1 MSLIA
6 QLEEA
11 VAAGREL
18 GPCAWF
24 YLLMVMGR
32 KKELGGAV
40 KKPLIARS
48 LGRILLWAVERNGKG
63 NVVSLKSTYVRNA
76 IILYA
81 KEHRCYPYDGA
92 QTAPQA
98 ERIIKAHMRAIM
110 AVVRRW
116 VRAAPPCDPN
126 NPTVCQRHLMVRA
139 DWLRHF
145 LSGWA

>member
-1 MSLIA
+1 MNIIT

-11 VAAGREL
+11 VKTGKEL
-18 GPCAWF
+18 RPCTWF
-24 YLLMVMGR
+24 YLLILMGH
-32 KKELGGAV
+32 KKELGGPIQKRLTA
-40 KKPLIARS
+40 KA
-48 LGRILLWAVERNGKG
+48 LGQILLWAVNRNGKG
-63 NVVSLKSTYVRNA
+63 NVVSLKAPYVRNA

-92 QTAPQA
+92 QTSPHV

-116 VRAAPPCDPN
+116 VRLAPPCHPD

-139 DWLRHF
+139 DWLRQF
-145 LSGWA
+145 LSGVT